1 MTAGVWTPTATT
13 RAKILNGTF
22 DFTNDSFKVALFTS
36 SSNLSTSSTT
46 KAGVTNEVANAN
58 GYTTGGQAV
67 SFTIAGTTSAT
78 LAFTTNPSW
87 VATGGSIVARFAAI
101 YEVSG
106 DIAFFCLLDATPAD
120 VTALSGNIL
129 QIQSDNTSSNPICTL
144 A

>member
-58 GYTTGGQAV
+58 GYTTGG
-67 SFTIAGTTSAT
+67 
-78 LAFTTNPSW
+78 P
-87 VATGGSIVARFAAI
+87 GSELYYRWDYQCHARLHYQPVMGCNWGKHCGAI
-101 YEVSG
+101 R
-106 DIAFFCLLDATPAD
+106 
-120 VTALSGNIL
+120 
-129 QIQSDNTSSNPICTL
+129 SDL
-144 A
+144 